1 MSHEF
6 SPDPGAQQI
15 ETRLSAYA
23 PRPPRIDRDRLM
35 FEAGRAA
42 AFSHFPLGKGSPFQR
57 GAIGWFNLPAAGSP
71 PHWLWPAS
79 TLMMTAVSCGLA
91 VALFLQVDPV
101 PRVQVIKRVVREP
114 HHAPSS
120 TPAAPQPVLV
130 SSDRRHQ
137 VEPLPAEP
145 LPAEESPALTLAALP
160 ENHLLR
166 VRQVA
171 LTQGADAISPPQ
183 AGGTV
188 RLATPPTRGSLMRKF
203 APSPA
208 AASSSPALFRWSL
221 WSSAE

>member
-6 SPDPGAQQI
+6 PPDPGAQQI
-15 ETRLSAYA
+15 ETSLSAYA

-42 AFSHFPLGKGSPFQR
+42 AFSHFPLAKGSPFQR
-57 GAIGWFNLPAAGSP
+57 GAIGWFNLPSSCSP

-79 TLMMTAVSCGLA
+79 TLMMTAVACGFA

-114 HHAPSS
+114 HRTLPS
-120 TPAAPQPVLV
+120 PAAAPEPVLV
-130 SSDRRHQ
+130 SSDRRYQ
-137 VEPLPAEP
+137 VEQFSAQPS
-145 LPAEESPALTLAALP
+145 PAEEAPALTLAALP

-166 VRQVA
+166 VREVA
-171 LTQGADAISPPQ
+171 LTQGVDAISPPHSE
-183 AGGTV
+183 GTV

-208 AASSSPALFRWSL
+208 AASSSPAFFRWSL
-221 WSSAE
+221 WSLAE